1 MDKQYN
7 IIRFALAVITGIIV
21 VVATADALQSLFQ

>member
-7 IIRFALAVITGIIV
+7 LIRFALAIFTGIIV
-21 VVATADALQSLFQ
+21 VVATADALQSLYK